1 MQIEAV
7 DDDETFKDVVVFIIS
22 HFLLCC
28 VCTGLFLLLCGRE
41 NFMYYIPTRTRLS
54 PPGNSHLLWWP
65 EKEDNRFLG
74 MKDDDEAYIKPMAC
88 WTESSF
94 NRRLSPVDVLA

>member
-1 MQIEAV
+1 MLCLHGVIL
-7 DDDETFKDVVVFIIS
+7 II
-22 HFLLCC
+22 
-28 VCTGLFLLLCGRE
+28 VRQRE
-41 NFMYYIPTRTRLS
+41 FYVLYQHGLS

-94 NRRLSPVDVLA
+94 NRRLSPVDVLP

>member
-22 HFLLCC
+22 HFLCC

-41 NFMYYIPTRTRLS
+41 FYVYQHGLS
-54 PPGNSHLLWWP
+54 PPGNSHLLLWWP
-65 EKEDNRFLG
+65 EKEEDNRFLG

-94 NRRLSPVDVLA
+94 NRRLSPVDVLP